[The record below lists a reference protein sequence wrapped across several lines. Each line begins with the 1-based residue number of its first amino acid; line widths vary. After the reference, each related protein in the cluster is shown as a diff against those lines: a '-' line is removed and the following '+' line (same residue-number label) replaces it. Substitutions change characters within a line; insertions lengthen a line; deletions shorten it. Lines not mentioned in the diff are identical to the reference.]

1 MGLYEMYQNKNQTHL
16 LSISRLDFLLLEV
29 LCPPLSTLKAHRPG
43 TLTLL
48 EFLRFEMKLPLID
61 PGITK

>member
-29 LCPPLSTLKAHRPG
+29 STLKAHRPG